1 MTLNDKIKYL
11 STPLPEDIQSCIQSG
26 FFDQAISLID
36 SRLASGC
43 PEALQG
49 RLELGKIR
57 LIPLPGGFSL
67 FLSPGAGPYPGYH
80 PLFYGGRI
88 PDTGN
93 GWQDRFYFC

>member
-49 RLELGKIR
+49 RLELEKIR
-57 LIPLPGGFSL
+57 LIHLPEDF
-67 FLSPGAGPYPGYH
+67 P
-80 PLFYGGRI
+80 
-88 PDTGN
+88 
-93 GWQDRFYFC
+93 

>member
-43 PEALQG
+43 PEALQAG
-49 RLELGKIR
+49 LNWKKSDLSTFRRIFPI
-57 LIPLPGGFSL
+57 LIPRRWP
-67 FLSPGAGPYPGYH
+67 LSGIPSPLLRRKNSGHWKWLAG
-80 PLFYGGRI
+80 
-88 PDTGN
+88 
-93 GWQDRFYFC
+93 

>member
-49 RLELGKIR
+49 RLELEKIR
-57 LIPLPGGFSL
+57 LIHLPRIFPILIPRRWPLSGIP
-67 FLSPGAGPYPGYH
+67 SPLLRRKNSGRWKWLAG
-80 PLFYGGRI
+80 
-88 PDTGN
+88 
-93 GWQDRFYFC
+93 